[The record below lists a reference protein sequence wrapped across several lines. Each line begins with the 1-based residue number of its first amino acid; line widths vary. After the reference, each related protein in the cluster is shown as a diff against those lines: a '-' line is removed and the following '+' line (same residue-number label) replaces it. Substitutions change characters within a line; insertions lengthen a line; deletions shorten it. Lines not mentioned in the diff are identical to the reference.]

1 MPNRILRDSI
11 CCSDTL
17 AQLTAEGER
26 LFYRLITQADD
37 YGRFDARPSVV
48 RSRCFQLGGVS
59 DDKVTVWLHQLQAQ
73 RVVCLYEVEGRDY
86 GHFPTWEKYQR
97 IRAPRSRYP
106 DPPHDAASCGELP
119 RVAASCGP
127 RAHAGASGSGVG
139 VGDGDGVVVR
149 KLRRRADKAGL
160 LPEDFPFTDERRK
173 FAEAGGVPDP
183 ALEFAQFKDHH
194 RAKGSLMYDWEAA
207 WKTWCRNT
215 IKFAAQRT
223 VRR

>member
-1 MPNRILRDSI
+1 
-11 CCSDTL
+11 SDTL

-173 FAEAGGVPDP
+173 FAEAG
-183 ALEFAQFKDHH
+183 ALPHPPPPFPPSQHPH
-194 RAKGSLMYDWEAA
+194 PP
-207 WKTWCRNT
+207 TPPT
-215 IKFAAQRT
+215 PPT
-223 VRR
+223 